1 MSYNEKVYAK
11 SEPCQTIK
19 EHTDELFDNLSLLQ
33 ETYGE
38 YIENLLPAKYKI
50 IFWDLLSLVI
60 RYHDTGKVN
69 TNFQNKIRKKIGL
82 PMLKIAIDREIPH
95 NFLSLAFLGDEIFK
109 YEKDVIKVIVQSIVF
124 HHEGRGLPNFQDIEK
139 TIKSDLEQR
148 KTFIS
153 DIVNPPESLWT
164 GYERYCQTRITPK
177 EKAYILY
184 LLIKGFLHRIDH
196 SASAFTDIEI
206 KDNSLS
212 DKVLKFLSR
221 KGELRS
227 IQRYTQSNYDKN
239 LIIVASTGIGKT
251 EAGLLWAGKEKIF
264 FTLPLRVTV
273 NAIFDRISN
282 EREIGYKATGL
293 LHSSS
298 LDYLDYEGYE
308 IPFEIYKNS
317 RQLAYQV
324 NVSTIDQL
332 FTFPFKYGGYEKI
345 LSTLLY
351 SKVII
356 DEIQSYEP
364 KIAAII
370 LKGIQEIHKMGG
382 KFLIMMATL
391 PQIYL
396 DYFKKW
402 NISFEYREFLTDKKR
417 HMIKVVDN
425 DINLSLDTI
434 RSLASEKKV
443 LVIVNT
449 VRQAKQVFTTL
460 KDKGCDPHMLHSM
473 YISEDRKMLER
484 AIYKFAQAKT
494 QGIWITTQIAE
505 ASLDI
510 DFDVLFTE
518 LSSLDSLFQRMGRV
532 YRSRVYDGDEP
543 NIFVFTQ
550 DYSGI
555 GSIYDKDIFAF
566 SKEEIRRFNGL
577 FLQEAYKVATVRSV
591 YNKERLLNT
600 KYFEEFKRAIQILE
614 NIMDYELSKQD
625 AHHILRDIYSVRIV
639 PIEIYEQYSDEIMEK
654 AKILMTSKDKME
666 RLKAEQFIN
675 DKSMDI
681 PYFRVKGVKA
691 SLTPIGKL
699 KDIYIANYKYSPNE
713 GLLFDETVDNFI

>member
-1 MSYNEKVYAK
+1 MSYGEKVYAK

-19 EHTDELFDNLSLLQ
+19 EHTDELFDNLSLLR

-38 YIENLLPAKYKI
+38 YIENLLPVKYKI
-50 IFWDLLSLVI
+50 LFWDLLSLVI

-82 PMLKIAIDREIPH
+82 PTLKGAIDREIPH
-95 NFLSLAFLGDEIFK
+95 NFLSPAFFGNEIFK

-124 HHEGRGLPNFQDIEK
+124 HHEGKRLPNFQDIEK

-148 KTFIS
+148 KSFIS
-153 DIVNPPESLWT
+153 DIVNLPASLWT
-164 GYERYCQTRITPK
+164 GYERYCQKRITPK
-177 EKAYILY
+177 EEAYILY

-212 DKVLKFLSR
+212 DKVLKFLSH

-227 IQRYTQSNYDKN
+227 VQQYTQNNHDKN

-251 EAGLLWAGKEKIF
+251 EAGLLWAGREKTF
-264 FTLPLRVTV
+264 FTLPLRVSV
-273 NAIFDRISN
+273 NAIFNRISD

-308 IPFEIYKNS
+308 TPFEIYKNS

-370 LKGIQEIHKMGG
+370 LKGIQELHKMGG
-382 KFLIMMATL
+382 KFLIMTATL

-402 NISFEYREFLTDKKR
+402 DISFEYGEFLTDKKR
-417 HMIKVVDN
+417 HMIRVANN
-425 DINLSLDTI
+425 DINSSLDII

-449 VRQAKQVFTTL
+449 VRQAKQVFRTL
-460 KDKGCDPHMLHSM
+460 KDNCCDPNMLHSM
-473 YISEDRKMLER
+473 YIAEDRKRLER
-484 AIYKFAQAKT
+484 EIHEFARAQTK
-494 QGIWITTQIAE
+494 GIWITTQIAE

-532 YRSRVYDGDEP
+532 YRSRIYDGEQP
-543 NIFVFTQ
+543 NVFVFTQ
-550 DYSGI
+550 GCSGI
-555 GSIYDKDIFAF
+555 GSIYDKDIFSF
-566 SKEEIRRFNGL
+566 SREEICRFDGL
-577 FLQEAYKVATVRSV
+577 FLQEADKVAMVRSV
-591 YNKERLLNT
+591 YSKERLLNT

-625 AHHILRDIYSVRIV
+625 AHHILRDIYSARII
-639 PIEIYEQYSDEIMEK
+639 PIEIYEQYSDEIIEK
-654 AKILMTSKDKME
+654 VKILMTSKDKIE

-681 PYFRVKGVKA
+681 PYFRVKGVNA
-691 SLTPIGKL
+691 SLTPIGRL
-699 KDIYIANYKYSPNE
+699 KGVCIANYKYSHYE
-713 GLLFDETVDNFI
+713 GLLFDETVSNFI